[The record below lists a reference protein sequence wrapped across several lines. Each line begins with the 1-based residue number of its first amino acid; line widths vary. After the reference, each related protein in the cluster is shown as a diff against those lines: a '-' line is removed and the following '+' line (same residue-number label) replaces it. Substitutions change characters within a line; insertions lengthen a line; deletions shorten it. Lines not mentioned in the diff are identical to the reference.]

1 MKLSATNIPDVTTY
15 SAWKNVPSSLR
26 TSAQWKQRRRRVRAK
41 EQPAAIVRWREPC
54 MNSVA
59 EIHTDGS
66 STWTKVPGTVAKTAR
81 L

>member
-15 SAWKNVPSSLR
+15 SAWKNVPRSLR

-54 MNSVA
+54 MNSVE